1 MPALLLLLIIN
12 MPLFANDTRTTGLG
26 GSVKVINNENT
37 NVIMQEEVINITLH
51 KKYYEVDV
59 TFDFYNSGA
68 DEKILLGFPVKTE
81 GWEKLYVKDF
91 KSYING
97 NMISEYIIKEDTLE
111 EYDAYKEFKGFNRSI
126 EWYLR
131 EVMFPG
137 NKHTYSR
144 VTYNV
149 PYSDYASIRYAG
161 YIYGTGRNWKGKI
174 GKMTINIS
182 HGDDILIDG
191 VFFGEPFENF
201 GNFFE
206 KDKKYN
212 FKYEASGKY
221 KYVLENIEPEI
232 SDCLS
237 VVIKSF
243 DIYGEYNGEFG
254 AEPHGDWL
262 WSEHLMYQNEKQ
274 IKLYTKNQIRMLINF
289 FFAIHGYDFKN
300 PLYKNYFKNVDF
312 YYEGHKGYKVNP
324 KFSEKDFNEFERK
337 NIDYL
342 LQLEKMIP

>member
-12 MPLFANDTRTTGLG
+12 MPLFANDTRTTFG
-26 GSVKVINNENT
+26 GSVEVIDNEHT

-51 KKYYEVDV
+51 KEHYEVDV
-59 TFDFYNSGA
+59 TFDFYNSGTS
-68 DEKILLGFPVKTE
+68 EKVLLGFPIKIEGLE
-81 GWEKLYVKDF
+81 GWKKLDVEDF
-91 KSYING
+91 KSYINE
-97 NMISEYIIKEDTLE
+97 NLISEYIIKEDALNE
-111 EYDAYKEFKGFNRSI
+111 WNSVRMK
-126 EWYLR
+126 WYLR
-131 EVMFPG
+131 EVTFPE

-144 VTYNV
+144 ITYGV
-149 PYSDYASIRYAG
+149 PYSYSGYEQYAG

-191 VFFGEPFENF
+191 VFFGEDGVFF
-201 GNFFE
+201 GELFE

-212 FKYEASGKY
+212 YNFIWEASGKY

-232 SDCLS
+232 SDCVS
-237 VVIKSF
+237 IMVMPF
-243 DIYGEYNGEFG
+243 DIYGEYHNEFG
-254 AEPHGDWL
+254 EGEGEGWL
-262 WSEHLMYQNEKQ
+262 WSEKLMYKNEKD
-274 IKLYTKNQIRMLINF
+274 IKLYTKNQIRTLINF
-289 FFAIHGYDFKN
+289 FFAIHGYDFKK

-324 KFSEKDFNEFERK
+324 KFSEKDFNKFERK
-337 NIDYL
+337 NVDYL